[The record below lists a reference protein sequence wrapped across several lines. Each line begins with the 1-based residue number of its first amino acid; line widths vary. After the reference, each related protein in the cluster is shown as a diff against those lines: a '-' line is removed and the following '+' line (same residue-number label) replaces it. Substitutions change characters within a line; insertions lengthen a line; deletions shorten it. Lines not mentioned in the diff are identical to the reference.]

1 MEIQQVKFD
10 SYRFF
15 NRIIT
20 AILLLGAASCVIV
33 SIMGAFLAYNLPG
46 GF

>member
-1 MEIQQVKFD
+1 MKIQKVQFD

-20 AILLLGAASCVIV
+20 AILILGAASCVTVAI
-33 SIMGAFLAYNLPG
+33 LAIR